1 MNLFLFLPL
10 FLSLTLFHVINILSS
25 CCSLQPTHTDWND
38 DDDDDDK
45 LLLALL
51 LVLGADEAV
60 NDDEK

>member
-10 FLSLTLFHVINILSS
+10 FLSRTLFHLFHVINILSS

-51 LVLGADEAV
+51 LVLGADDAG
-60 NDDEK
+60 